1 MMLWRI
7 LQITDSAFPTGG
19 FAHSN
24 GLEAAVQ
31 HGEIKSL
38 KDFED
43 FLKNALWQI
52 GYSSLP
58 FANVTYEDVENINEC
73 DELSEVFL
81 SNHVANRA
89 SRVQGRT
96 FYSTCN
102 KAFKVSL
109 KSAFD
114 HENYHFHYAPV
125 FGAIMKSLQIE
136 KSIMHVALFHISLRG
151 ILSSAVRLGILGPYQ
166 AQEFQSNFSLTMNEI
181 IKHCENFNLNQLAQ
195 TNPLLDIYQGNQERL
210 YSRLFQS

>member
-1 MMLWRI
+1 MVLWRI

-38 KDFED
+38 TDFEN
-43 FLKNALWQI
+43 FLQNALWQI

-58 FANVTYEDVENINEC
+58 FANVTHDDIEKISEC
-73 DELSEVFL
+73 DELSEAFL

-109 KSAFD
+109 KNLIEQED
-114 HENYHFHYAPV
+114 YHFHYAPV
-125 FGAIMKSLQIE
+125 FGAIMKSLKIE
-136 KSIMHVALFHISLRG
+136 KSIMQMALFHISLRG
-151 ILSSAVRLGILGPYQ
+151 MLSSAVRLGILGPYQ
-166 AQEFQSNFSLTMNEI
+166 AQQLQSDFSFTMNEI
-181 IKHCENFNLNQLAQ
+181 IGHCEKFNLNDLAQ
-195 TNPLLDIYQGNQERL
+195 TTPLLDIYQANQERL